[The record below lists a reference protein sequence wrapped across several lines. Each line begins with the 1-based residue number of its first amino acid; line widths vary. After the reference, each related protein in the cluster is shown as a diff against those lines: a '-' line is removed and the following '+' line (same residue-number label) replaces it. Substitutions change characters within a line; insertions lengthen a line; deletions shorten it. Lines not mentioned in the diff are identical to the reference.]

1 MIKKFTQSE
10 IISEGF
16 WDGFKPQNWG
26 KVLKGGL
33 KVAADVAR
41 TIAPEITDPIDKLDN
56 KLHDYKNSFKRGYG
70 GIPDPERE
78 RSDIKG
84 GVTGEVAQS
93 VASSIKL
100 GLAAKGIVIIPKFGI
115 QPNGIDRENG
125 NKLYK
130 IKGKTAKNP
139 KGEWILVDGRGNSS

>member
-1 MIKKFTQSE
+1 MYKFTQKDL
-10 IISEGF
+10 IVEGF

-26 KVLKGGL
+26 KVMRGGV
-33 KVAADVAR
+33 KVAGDVLR
-41 TIAPEITDPIDKLDN
+41 TVAPELTDPIDKLDN

-78 RSDIKG
+78 RSDTKS

-100 GLAAKGIVIIPKFGI
+100 GLASKGLTIISKFGI

-125 NKLYK
+125 NKLFK
-130 IKGKTAKNP
+130 IKAKTAKNP
-139 KGEWILVDGRGNSS
+139 RGEWMLVDARGNFS